1 MELHCSLTLDFGTEC
16 TAYVGDYET
25 GASASAESTLGY
37 HSFGTGILTNGIETC
52 RGTMS
57 GGQFD
62 WGGRLRKSNGGAQRL
77 VQNGRKSCIEC
88 KRINEPNCETDGSSS
103 NESWS

>member
-1 MELHCSLTLDFGTEC
+1 MYRIGGSRRRQDASLAGGAVGIPLFCCRSSNLQQLSWAGT
-16 TAYVGDYET
+16 V
-25 GASASAESTLGY
+25 
-37 HSFGTGILTNGIETC
+37 
-52 RGTMS
+52 S

-62 WGGRLRKSNGGAQRL
+62 WGGRLLKSNGGVQRFT
-77 VQNGRKSCIEC
+77 QHGRKSCSEC